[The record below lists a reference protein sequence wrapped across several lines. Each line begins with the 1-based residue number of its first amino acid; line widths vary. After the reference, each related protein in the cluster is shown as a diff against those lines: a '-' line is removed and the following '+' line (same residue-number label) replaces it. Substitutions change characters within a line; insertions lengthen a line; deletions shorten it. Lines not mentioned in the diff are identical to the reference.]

1 MDVTGFAGVVRL
13 WAKNVVQ
20 PSQTDPCCLSQGSGG
35 RLVRLSE
42 ALAPDLQEISSLSS
56 DHLLALHP
64 QHSTQPPVLPDT
76 FPPCMSKPFKIPLHW
91 INVLKELLQKY
102 TQRRL
107 TTNVILCALIWTSV
121 TRVRAQRNPALK
133 VQTSRLV
140 TAVNCRSRIMG
151 DLNSVPG
158 DQQYLGN
165 VVLYAMTSFPA
176 ANLATADEDP
186 IRSLATIC
194 DCISNSQ
201 SSSTINS
208 RHIAETYRLVDSMED
223 YRSLYAGWDLFGSRD
238 FTITSWADLDLYDL
252 DFGPLLGKPEFVRL
266 PYMEA
271 DGVAIILPRRRSG
284 PDEIL
289 QVMVMLRCDD
299 MESLEGDGM

>member
-1 MDVTGFAGVVRL
+1 M
-13 WAKNVVQ
+13 
-20 PSQTDPCCLSQGSGG
+20 
-35 RLVRLSE
+35 
-42 ALAPDLQEISSLSS
+42 
-56 DHLLALHP
+56 
-64 QHSTQPPVLPDT
+64 
-76 FPPCMSKPFKIPLHW
+76 
-91 INVLKELLQKY
+91 
-102 TQRRL
+102 
-107 TTNVILCALIWTSV
+107 
-121 TRVRAQRNPALK
+121 
-133 VQTSRLV
+133 
-140 TAVNCRSRIMG
+140 
-151 DLNSVPG
+151 
-158 DQQYLGN
+158 GN

-223 YRSLYAGWDLFGSRD
+223 YRSLYAGWDLFGSRH